1 MKFKLIILLF
11 LAISNLFANNINF
24 ILPSQLVRG
33 EPLTFSLEVTGVKIE
48 MPTMKEFVDMNIQE
62 ISSSSSSITSNGKV
76 SQSIKKIYAIFPKE
90 SFTFPSL
97 EIKIDDKLFYTKEK
111 KIEVIQPSKTQ
122 SDLFDLSLKASKN
135 NLFLGE
141 NFLLTLVFKY
151 KKDAKIIDLAFQ
163 KPNFDDFYFEQL
175 KDNKEY
181 EENGFVVQE
190 INFLMTPLKTGK
202 IKLDA
207 VVVNAQ
213 IMDIEKGFL
222 YSNNFK
228 DIKIY
233 SNDMEFNIFPLE
245 KDIKLVGDFSIESF
259 VDKQNVKRGE
269 AISYKI
275 KIAGFG
281 NFDSIGD
288 IKLDLKNATIYENK
302 PLINKYLKGDTYY
315 GEYIKTFSIVP
326 NESLFIEPFTLK
338 YYDNKEKKV
347 VEKSSNRIKI
357 NVEIQKDI
365 SSVKLEKQLPKTEAE
380 IKIIKEEISIFDRF
394 LYFILGIIS
403 TIFIFGLYLY
413 VKKQKLIKSSYE
425 KPLIKKV
432 LASKTK
438 DELIKTLSIYIKLDE
453 KLDKLIF
460 KLEKENDIKSIKKE
474 LVEVLKEL
482 NL

>member
-11 LAISNLFANNINF
+11 LVISNLFANNINF

-33 EPLTFSLEVTGVKIE
+33 DPLTFSLEVEGVKIE
-48 MPTMKEFVDMNIQE
+48 MPNMKEFANMNIKE
-62 ISSSSSSITSNGKV
+62 ISSSTSSMISNGKV

-90 SFTFPSL
+90 SFIFPSL
-97 EIKIDDKLFYTKEK
+97 AIKIDDKFFYTKEK

-135 NLFLGE
+135 SLFLGE

-181 EENGFVVQE
+181 EENGFIVQE
-190 INFLMTPLKTGK
+190 INFLMTPLKVGK
-202 IKLDA
+202 IKLDS

-213 IMDIEKGFL
+213 IMDIERGFSF
-222 YSNNFK
+222 SNNFK

-233 SNDMEFNIFPLE
+233 SNDMEFNVFPLE

-288 IKLDLKNATIYENK
+288 IKLDLKNAMIYENK

-326 NESLFIEPFTLK
+326 NESLFIEPVILK

-347 VEKSSNRIKI
+347 VEKSSNKIKI
-357 NVEIQKDI
+357 NVEIEKN
-365 SSVKLEKQLPKTEAE
+365 SSPVKLEKQLSTAQPE
-380 IKIIKEEISIFDRF
+380 IKIIKEKISIFDRF
-394 LYFILGIIS
+394 LYFVLGIIS
-403 TIFIFGLYLY
+403 TTFIFGLYLY
-413 VKKQKLIKSSYE
+413 VKKQRLNKSSYE

-438 DELIKTLSIYIKLDE
+438 DELIKVLSIYIKLDE
-453 KLDKLIF
+453 KLDELIF
-460 KLEKENDIKSIKKE
+460 EVEKVENIKPIKKE
-474 LVEVLKEL
+474 IVNLLREL